1 MTCQWAH
8 SSLVKEEEDEE
19 DSLVNEE
26 EGLFQKK
33 TQNVQDILGY
43 KRLCGSS
50 GSRLQVLKPLVEPKT
65 IWRKQADTHMA
76 DSTAMYLATDPETA
90 LWTCYSPVW
99 GSSCHL
105 RHAKGHGKSHT
116 LWESHSACHE
126 SYSRGQP
133 GPPES
138 QRGAGG
144 GAPGLADGR
153 RPRGTRPGPALSPRL
168 SQILPPRPSFLPAFP
183 GRNMAGSSEEA
194 PDYGR
199 GVVITDDW
207 PGYDLNLFTYPQ
219 HYYGDLEYVLIPHGI
234 VVDRTE
240 RLAKDIMK
248 DIGNCD
254 IMVLCVLKG
263 GYKFCADLVEHLKNI
278 SRNSDQFVSMKVDF
292 IRLKSY
298 KNDQSMGEMQIIGG
312 NDLSTL
318 AGKNVLIVEDVVGT
332 GRTMKALLSSI
343 EKYKPNMIKVA
354 SLLVKRRPRSDGF
367 RPDYVGFEIPDL
379 FVVGYALDYNEYFRD
394 LNHIC
399 VINEHG
405 KEKYRV

>member
-1 MTCQWAH
+1 
-8 SSLVKEEEDEE
+8 
-19 DSLVNEE
+19 
-26 EGLFQKK
+26 
-33 TQNVQDILGY
+33 
-43 KRLCGSS
+43 
-50 GSRLQVLKPLVEPKT
+50 
-65 IWRKQADTHMA
+65 
-76 DSTAMYLATDPETA
+76 
-90 LWTCYSPVW
+90 
-99 GSSCHL
+99 
-105 RHAKGHGKSHT
+105 
-116 LWESHSACHE
+116 
-126 SYSRGQP
+126 
-133 GPPES
+133 
-138 QRGAGG
+138 
-144 GAPGLADGR
+144 
-153 RPRGTRPGPALSPRL
+153 
-168 SQILPPRPSFLPAFP
+168 
-183 GRNMAGSSEEA
+183 MAGSSEEA

-199 GVVITDDW
+199 GVVIMDDW

-234 VVDRTE
+234 IVDRTE

-248 DIGNCD
+248 DIGYCD
-254 IMVLCVLKG
+254 IMILCVLKG

-278 SRNSDQFVSMKVDF
+278 SQNSDRFVSMKVDF

-312 NDLSTL
+312 DDLSTL

-332 GRTMKALLSSI
+332 GKTMRALLSSI

-354 SLLVKRRPRSDGF
+354 SLLVKRTPRSDGF
-367 RPDYVGFEIPDL
+367 RPDCWLSPFSALYDVGFEIPNL